1 MFDIKGY
8 INATQD
14 IGMKGILFENL
25 QQVKRELTVFEVG
38 I

>member
-8 INATQD
+8 INDAQD

-25 QQVKRELTVFEVG
+25 QQVKRELTAFEVG